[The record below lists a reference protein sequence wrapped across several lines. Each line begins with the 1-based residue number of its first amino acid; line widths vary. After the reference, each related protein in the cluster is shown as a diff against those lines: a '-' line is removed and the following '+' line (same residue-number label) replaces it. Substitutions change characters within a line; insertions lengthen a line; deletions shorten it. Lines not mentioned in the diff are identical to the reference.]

1 MTMRKVIHS
10 SLVTRHPSRSGEEGV
25 ALLTVLLLLIVLT
38 IIGIASVTVTG
49 LENRMA
55 GFGRTGEAGSSAAE
69 SCLGSAVKIIQDTID
84 AGSLPNGYLSNAV
97 PPGPVPVASQTQ
109 LNQEIM
115 GQSDNN
121 GDTADSVPANTT
133 VVVNNFTVNGD
144 IDRLYA
150 AVKAGANAEFGAGA
164 TGGVDLMYRIDCVAT
179 NAATNTR
186 SRITAVYACTATGE
200 SCQRKL

>member
-1 MTMRKVIHS
+1 M
-10 SLVTRHPSRSGEEGV
+10 
-25 ALLTVLLLLIVLT
+25 LLLIVMT

-69 SCLGSAVKIIQDTID
+69 SCLGTAVRIIQDTID
-84 AGSLPNGYLSNAV
+84 NGSVPNGYLTTANPA
-97 PPGPVPVASQTQ
+97 GPVPPAMQAQ
-109 LNQEIM
+109 LTNEIF
-115 GQSDNN
+115 GFNN
-121 GDTADSVPANTT
+121 NENNPDTADTAPNTT

-150 AVKAGANAEFGAGA
+150 ALKAGANAEFGGEAG
-164 TGGVDLMYRIDCVAT
+164 GKEIRYRIDCVAT

-186 SRITAVYACTATGE
+186 SRITAVYACTTTTE
-200 SCQRKL
+200 SCQIRL